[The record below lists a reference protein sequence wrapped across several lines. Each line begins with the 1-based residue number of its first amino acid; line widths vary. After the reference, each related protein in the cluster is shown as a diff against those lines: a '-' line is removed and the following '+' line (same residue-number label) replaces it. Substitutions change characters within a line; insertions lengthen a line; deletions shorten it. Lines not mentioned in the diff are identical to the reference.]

1 MGNFEVLIV
10 VVRFVFYLD
19 IGCVKLGIKYMGNFL
34 ILIIVVRFMFDWDI
48 ECIKLGVE
56 CSDVCIV
63 NYLLVWGNYL
73 V

>member
-1 MGNFEVLIV
+1 MG
-10 VVRFVFYLD
+10 
-19 IGCVKLGIKYMGNFL
+19 KFL
-34 ILIIVVRFMFDWDI
+34 ILIIVVRFMFDCDI